1 MRTDLFQAHA
11 GLIRESGVLG
21 RSVLM
26 MRLFDLLV
34 SHSSRRGALSEEQIA
49 ERVFERNG
57 DASAPD
63 AKVRVYMYRLRRRL
77 DLYYAGRKKGERLAI
92 PLGDYRLVLAK
103 STRSISDPG
112 WVCPHCLSVVKDAR
126 HAERGRVQVPSAR

>member
-34 SHSSRRGALSEEQIA
+34 SHSPRRGALSEEQIA
-49 ERVFERNG
+49 ERVFLRNG
-57 DASAPD
+57 GVNAPD

-77 DLYYAGRKKGERLAI
+77 DIYYAGRKAGERLAI

-103 STRSISDPG
+103 STRNISNQE
-112 WVCPHCLSVVKDAR
+112 WICPHCQSVVKDAR
-126 HAERGRVQVPSAR
+126 HAERGKG